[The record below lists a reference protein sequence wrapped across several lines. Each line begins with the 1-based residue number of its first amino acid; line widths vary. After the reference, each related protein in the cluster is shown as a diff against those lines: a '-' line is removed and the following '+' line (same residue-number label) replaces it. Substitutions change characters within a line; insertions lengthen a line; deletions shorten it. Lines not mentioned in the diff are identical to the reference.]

1 MREIPRTSPVRFA
14 HGADALQIAEC
25 RRFHV
30 GDLFR
35 VKVKSGHAAQQK
47 IRGVRTAP
55 GQSSQFRSGHS
66 HVSRHALDFGLAA

>member
-55 GQSSQFRSGHS
+55 G
-66 HVSRHALDFGLAA
+66 